1 MSFSEL
7 RRGFHDD
14 LAELQARVE
23 RMASVVV
30 EGVGQATTALLEN
43 DPEAASAVVASDALI
58 DELYPTVEVGVFGLV
73 ARQAP
78 VARDLRFL
86 MATMRAAMA
95 IERSGDLVASIA
107 RRVTMIDPAALTPPV
122 RLLLAD
128 IGVRTSALFRAA
140 AGAYS
145 VLDADRA
152 RSLRAD
158 DDAVDAIQLRL
169 FDELYRAAPEH
180 VASAVELGLVARFY
194 ERIADHAVVI
204 AERVLFVVDGAMN
217 ASDAD
222 EQRRPS

>member
-1 MSFSEL
+1 MTFGEL

-23 RMASVVV
+23 RMAAVVV
-30 EGVGQATTALLEN
+30 DGVGRATTALLEN
-43 DPEAASAVVASDALI
+43 DAVGAERVVAGDAVI
-58 DELYPTVEVGVFGLV
+58 DELYPTVEASVFDLV

-86 MATMRAAMA
+86 MATMRVAMA

-107 RRVTMIDPAALTPPV
+107 RRVSTIEPAALTPPV

-128 IGVRTSALFRAA
+128 IGVRTSALFRGAA
-140 AGAYS
+140 AAYS

-152 RSLRAD
+152 RSLPAE
-158 DDAVDAIQLRL
+158 DDAVDSVQLRL

-194 ERIADHAVVI
+194 ERTADHAVVI
-204 AERVLFVVDGAMN
+204 AERVLFVVEGAMN

-222 EQRRPS
+222 ERRRPT